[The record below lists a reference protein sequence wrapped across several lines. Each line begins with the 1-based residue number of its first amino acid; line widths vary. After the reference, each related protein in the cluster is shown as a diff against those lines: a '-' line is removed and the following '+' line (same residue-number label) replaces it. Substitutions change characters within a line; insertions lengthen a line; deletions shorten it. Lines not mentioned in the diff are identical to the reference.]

1 MKLIYIYIQ
10 RFRNIE
16 RQEINLSDK
25 FSVNLDGSALRIVR
39 KEPNAAMDYMYGNS
53 FMRDLHVIVGK
64 TGSGKTNLLH
74 LLGMDE
80 WDRYNESKEHSYLML
95 YKKEAVDEFLAE
107 IVNMEIDGFNTQ
119 SGHRTWELGKNQV
132 IATFRYDYEHHRI
145 YDARNAESK
154 DREYTYVV
162 NAFDRYSY
170 ANCPYEDKKMES
182 IQEKDGF
189 IPRMLTQMG
198 RADVSLEYEYLKD
211 YLAQFSEDSIKRR
224 TSFVIKRDN
233 WKDFHKF
240 ELDED
245 LMKSDYWTY
254 ESRLQEKEERN
265 RAAGRRGVKATYPKG
280 TTPKSRFIHDL
291 MTDFAIYLRK
301 WADCVDEGFP
311 METFDY
317 WIPRIYDLGIE
328 DPTELPDFEKISL
341 DKRIDWLCQYI
352 DFHTDEITGN
362 KGLVWQAGS
371 DVRDL
376 YHILMKMDD
385 RYFSDEEFSIP
396 VMEIDLAQ
404 GSPMADLF
412 ERMGQYRPDEAEVFP
427 QMLLPYH
434 WTYVSS
440 GEYQY
445 AKVWGVIEEYG
456 ERLKLQGQG
465 QKYEQA
471 LQPNILLLID
481 EPESYMHPE
490 MCRTFISKMQAI
502 LTRRNPNAEFQVL
515 MSTHSPF
522 MLSDVLSD
530 QVIKMDYDE
539 RGMCHITQSETPY
552 FAANIHS
559 IMADGFFLK
568 YTIGE
573 QARLFLTNKYELLNR
588 MVDRKKALTADD
600 RMEVENMAKLVP
612 CIGDDMIRG
621 LFSNLIKRITDL

>member
-1 MKLIYIYIQ
+1 MKLIFIYIQ
-10 RFRNIE
+10 NFRNIE
-16 RQEINLSDK
+16 RQDINLSDR
-25 FSVNLDGSALRIVR
+25 FSVSLHGSTLHIER
-39 KEPNAAMDYMYGNS
+39 KEPNAAMDYLYGNS

-74 LLGMDE
+74 MLGMDE
-80 WDRYNESKEHSYLML
+80 WERYDENKEHSYLLL
-95 YKKEAVDEFLAE
+95 YKKEAEDEFLAE
-107 IVNMEIDGFNTQ
+107 SVNFEIEGLNAQ
-119 SGHRTWELGKNQV
+119 GGHRTWELGEGQSIVSFK
-132 IATFRYDYEHHRI
+132 YDFEHHRI
-145 YDARNAESK
+145 SEAKNAEAK
-154 DREYTYVV
+154 DREYTYVI

-170 ANCPYEDKKMES
+170 ADCPYEDKKMES

-189 IPRMLTQMG
+189 IPRMLTQLG
-198 RADVSLEYEYLKD
+198 RAGVLLECEYLKD

-224 TSFVIKRDN
+224 ASFVIKRNN

-240 ELDED
+240 DLDED

-254 ESRLQEKEERN
+254 ESRLEEKKERN
-265 RAAGRRGVKATYPKG
+265 RDQGRWDAKATYPKG
-280 TTPKSRFIHDL
+280 TTPKMRFIHDL

-311 METFDY
+311 METFDH
-317 WIPRIYDLGIE
+317 WIPRVYDLGIK
-328 DPTELPDFEKISL
+328 DPTVLPDFERLSL

-376 YHILMKMDD
+376 YNILMKMND
-385 RYFSDEEFSIP
+385 RYFTDEEFSIP
-396 VMEIDLAQ
+396 VMEIDLTP
-404 GSPMADLF
+404 GTPMADLF
-412 ERMGQYRPDEAEVFP
+412 ERMGQYRPDEAEIFP

-456 ERLKLQGQG
+456 NQIKLQGQG
-465 QKYEQA
+465 KSFDQDF
-471 LQPNILLLID
+471 QPNILLLLD
-481 EPESYMHPE
+481 EPENYMHPE
-490 MCRTFISKMQAI
+490 MCRTFISKMHSMLA
-502 LTRRNPNAEFQVL
+502 RRNPDAEFQVL
-515 MSTHSPF
+515 LSTHSPF
-522 MLSDVLSD
+522 MLSDVLSE

-539 RGMCHITQSETPY
+539 KGMCHIMQSDKPY

-573 QARLFLTNKYELLNR
+573 QARLFLTGKYELLSGL
-588 MVDRKKALTADD
+588 VSRKEDLTEDE
-600 RMEVENMAKLVP
+600 RNEVENMVKLIP
-612 CIGDDMIRG
+612 NIGDDLIRG
-621 LFSNLIKRITDL
+621 LFSNLIQRITN

>member
-1 MKLIYIYIQ
+1 M
-10 RFRNIE
+10 
-16 RQEINLSDK
+16 SDK
-25 FSVNLDGSALRIVR
+25 FRVKMVGSALRIER
-39 KEPNAAMDYMYGNS
+39 KEPNPAMEYMYGNS
-53 FMRDLHVIVGK
+53 FMRDLHIIVGK
-64 TGSGKTNLLH
+64 TGSGKTNFLH
-74 LLGMDE
+74 MLGMDE
-80 WDRYNESKEHSYLML
+80 WNRIEERREHSYLML
-95 YKKEAVDEFLAE
+95 YKREADDEFFAE
-107 IVNMEIDGFNTQ
+107 VVNMEIDELEARGGN
-119 SGHRTWELGKNQV
+119 RTWELQDNQSV
-132 IATFRYDYEHHRI
+132 VVFKYDYEHNRI
-145 YDARNAESK
+145 YAVRNAEAK
-154 DREYTYVV
+154 DKENTFVI
-162 NAFDRYSY
+162 NAFDRYAY

-189 IPRMLTQMG
+189 IPRMLTQLG
-198 RADVSLEYEYLKD
+198 RAAVSLECEYLKD
-211 YLAQFSEDSIKRR
+211 YLAQFSEDSIKRKA
-224 TSFVIKRDN
+224 SFVINRDN

-240 ELDED
+240 ELDGD

-254 ESRLQEKEERN
+254 ESRLREKEELN
-265 RAAGRRGVKATYPKG
+265 RKAGRRGVKATYPKG
-280 TTPKSRFIHDL
+280 TTAKTRFIHDL

-311 METFDY
+311 VETFDY
-317 WIPRIYDLGIE
+317 WVPQIYDLGIE
-328 DPTELPDFEKISL
+328 DPTELPDFKKLPL

-352 DFHTDEITGN
+352 DYHTDEMTGN
-362 KGLVWQAGS
+362 RGLVWQAGS

-376 YHILMKMDD
+376 YGILMRMDD
-385 RYFSDEEFSIP
+385 KYFTDERFSIP
-396 VMEIDLAQ
+396 VMEIDMTQ

-465 QKYEQA
+465 QAYNQA
-471 LQPNILLLID
+471 FQPNILLLID

-490 MCRTFISKMQAI
+490 MCRTFISKMQAV

-522 MLSDVLSD
+522 MLSDVLTE

-539 RGMCHITQSETPY
+539 KGFCHIMQSETPY

-559 IMADGFFLK
+559 IMVNGFFLK

-573 QARLFLTNKYELLNR
+573 QARKFLTSKFELLNS
-588 MVDRKKALTADD
+588 MVERKEELTADE
-600 RMEVENMAKLVP
+600 RAEVENMAKLVP

-621 LFSNLIKRITDL
+621 LFSNLVKRITDR

>member
-1 MKLIYIYIQ
+1 MKLIYLYIQ
-10 RFRNIE
+10 KFRNIE
-16 RQEINLSDK
+16 RQDINLSDK
-25 FSVNLDGSALRIVR
+25 FHVCLDGATLRIER
-39 KEPNAAMDYMYGNS
+39 KEPNAAMEYMYGNS

-74 LLGMDE
+74 LIGMDE
-80 WDRYNESKEHSYLML
+80 WERYRESKEHGYLML
-95 YKKEAVDEFLAE
+95 YKKETDDEFLAE
-107 IVNMEIDGFNTQ
+107 VVNMEIDGLKAQEGN
-119 SGHRTWELGKNQV
+119 RTWELHDGQIIVK
-132 IATFRYDYEHHRI
+132 FKYDYDSHRI
-145 YDARNAESK
+145 YDVRNAEAK
-154 DREYTYVV
+154 DREYTYVI

-170 ANCPYEDKKMES
+170 AYCPYEDKKVES

-189 IPRMLTQMG
+189 IPRMLTQLG
-198 RADVSLEYEYLKD
+198 RASVSLECEYLKD
-211 YLAQFSEDSIKRR
+211 YLSQFSEDSIKRKA
-224 TSFVIKRDN
+224 SFVIKRDN
-233 WKDFHKF
+233 WQDFHKF

-245 LMKSDYWTY
+245 LVKSDYWTY
-254 ESRLQEKEERN
+254 ESRRREKEELNRN
-265 RAAGRRGVKATYPKG
+265 TKGRKDVKATYPKG
-280 TTPKSRFIHDL
+280 TTPKTRFIHDL

-317 WIPRIYDLGIE
+317 WIPRLYDLGIE
-328 DPTELPDFEKISL
+328 DPTVLPDFKKLTL

-352 DFHTDEITGN
+352 DFHTDELTGN
-362 KGLVWQAGS
+362 RGLVWQAGS

-376 YHILMKMDD
+376 YNILMKMND

-396 VMEIDLAQ
+396 VMEIDLSD
-404 GSPMADLF
+404 GSPMGELF
-412 ERMGQYRPDEAEVFP
+412 ERMGQFRPDEAEVFP
-427 QMLLPYH
+427 QMILPYH

-445 AKVWGVIEEYG
+445 AKVWGVIDEYG

-465 QKYEQA
+465 RSFEQA
-471 LQPNILLLID
+471 FQPNIILLID

-490 MCRTFISKMQAI
+490 MCRNFISKMQSV
-502 LTRRNPNAEFQVL
+502 LTRRNPEAEFQVL

-530 QVIKMDYDE
+530 QVIKLDYDE
-539 RGMCHITQSETPY
+539 RGMCNIMLSETPF

-559 IMADGFFLK
+559 IMADGFFLN

-573 QARLFLTNKYELLNR
+573 QARLFLTDKYGLLCDMVGRKTELTEEE
-588 MVDRKKALTADD
+588 MK
-600 RMEVENMAKLVP
+600 EVQNMTHLLP

-621 LFSNLIKRITDL
+621 LFKRLIQKITD